1 MEQRRF
7 IRWLGDGDERPRRR
21 QTWRV
26 NARNSNNIRCT
37 LEKQLVQATLLDR
50 ASQ

>member
-1 MEQRRF
+1 LATVTNVWPQA
-7 IRWLGDGDERPRRR
+7 R

-26 NARNSNNIRCT
+26 NARNSNNIRVS
-37 LEKQLVQATLLDR
+37 LEKQPVQATLLDR